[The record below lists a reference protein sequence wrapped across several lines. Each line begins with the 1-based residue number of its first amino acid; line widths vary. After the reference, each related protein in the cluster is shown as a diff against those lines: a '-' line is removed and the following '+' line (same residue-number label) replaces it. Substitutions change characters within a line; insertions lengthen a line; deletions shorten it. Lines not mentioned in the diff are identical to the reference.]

1 MKSIAALALILSGLA
16 FVLKGYEGTRMAGEV
31 ALFWFIPGITLIFVV
46 NFFLSRWFLK
56 VIEQPPLMI
65 YILSI
70 VIKMM
75 AGLGLLLA
83 FLLSGAGP
91 EKTGAL
97 VFVVVY
103 MIFEILE
110 IKRFISILRPDSQE

>member
-1 MKSIAALALILSGLA
+1 MKPIAALALILTGMA
-16 FVLKGYEGTRMAGEV
+16 FLLKGYEGTRVAGEL
-31 ALFWFIPGITLIFVV
+31 AIFWFIPGVTLIFVI
-46 NFFLSRWFLK
+46 NFFLSRWFLS

-97 VFVVVY
+97 VFVTIY

-110 IKRFISILRPDSQE
+110 IKRFLSILRPDSQE